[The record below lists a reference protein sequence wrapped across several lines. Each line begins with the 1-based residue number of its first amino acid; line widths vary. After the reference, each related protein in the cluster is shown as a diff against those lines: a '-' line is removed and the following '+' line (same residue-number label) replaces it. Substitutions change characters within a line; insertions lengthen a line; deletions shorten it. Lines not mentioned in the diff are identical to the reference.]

1 MSRKIAIIFIF
12 VAIFSVF
19 SMFFEINLKYL
30 QVSYSFLQLYFSHT
44 RPINLICVL
53 MVGTTYCYRNNIIL
67 INIVGIICNIFTK
80 GKLTLN

>member
-19 SMFFEINLKYL
+19 SMFFETNLNYL
-30 QVSYSFLQLYFSHT
+30 QVSYLFLQLYFSHT

-53 MVGTTYCYRNNIIL
+53 MTDTTYCYQNNIIL
-67 INIVGIICNIFTK
+67 INILGIICNIFTK
-80 GKLTLN
+80 EKLTLN